1 MAKKNVYIGNPNIPT
16 YQTLKEII
24 VKGTEMG
31 GDKKQFA
38 FKDKNKVEQTRTFN
52 QTWREIC
59 GIGTYY
65 HILGLVDHAK
75 IAIVAENSYD
85 WMVAYYATLM
95 TGNISVPM
103 DCKLPA
109 DDIAD
114 QLIRC
119 GCDALVYSD
128 KFESM
133 VEDFK
138 ANPDIPVKH
147 YLHIDEFDSYKEIG
161 YKAFDEGNTYV
172 VDCEVK
178 PDDLASIV
186 YTSGTTGQSKGVMLT
201 HFNIASNCSSS
212 TRALNGRHA
221 IGFLPLNHTYAWVSA
236 LFACYILSEWG
247 YVCESVKTI
256 QSDLKKQK
264 PYNFSGVPLVVETIY
279 QRIWRTARSTGREE
293 ILKKGLKI
301 SRFLMKLGIDRRR
314 KIFATILD
322 NLGGNLDMII
332 CGGAAL
338 DPKYESGMHDFGIE
352 VYNGYGMT
360 ECSPA
365 ITCNRPDKSKPGS
378 VGVPLDCC
386 EIKINNPDE
395 EGVGEIY
402 VRGTNVMVGYY
413 NDPEATAAAFDGE
426 WLKTGDHGRIDKDGF
441 LFMVG
446 RKKNLIVLSNGKN
459 VSPEEIEE
467 KISQSMEYV
476 QEVLV
481 YDEDGQIIAEVFLNE
496 SDYPDAR
503 ERIKEDM
510 KEFNKNMA
518 SFKRVNKT
526 VIRDDE
532 FPKTTTLKIV
542 RKYMEGKVSVVDPS
556 AHSDQ

>member
-1 MAKKNVYIGNPNIPT
+1 MAKKNKNLGNPNIPT
-16 YQTLKEII
+16 YTTLKEII
-24 VKGTEMG
+24 VKGTQKG
-31 GDKKQFA
+31 GDSKQFA
-38 FKDKNKVEQTRTFN
+38 FLDKNKVEQTRTFN
-52 QTWREIC
+52 QTWREMC
-59 GIGTYY
+59 GVGTYF
-65 HILGLVDHAK
+65 HTLGLVNQSK

-85 WMVAYYATLM
+85 WMIAYYATLM
-95 TGNISVPM
+95 TGNICVPM

-109 DDIAD
+109 DDIGD

-128 KFESM
+128 KFEPM
-133 VEDFK
+133 VEQFK
-138 ANPDIPVKH
+138 ADPAIPVKH
-147 YLHIDEFDSYKEIG
+147 YFHIDEFDNYKEIG
-161 YKAFDEGNTYV
+161 YKAFDEGDTYV

-178 PDDLASIV
+178 PDDLACIV
-186 YTSGTTGQSKGVMLT
+186 YTSGTTGKSKGVMLS
-201 HFNIASNCSSS
+201 HYNIATNCSSS
-212 TRALNGRHA
+212 TRILSGKHA

-236 LFACYILSEWG
+236 LFACYILTEWG
-247 YVCESVKTI
+247 YLCESIKSI

-314 KIFATILD
+314 KIFSTILD
-322 NLGGNLDMII
+322 NLGGNLSMIV

-338 DPKYESGMHDFGIE
+338 DPKYESGMRDFGID

-365 ITCNRPDKSKPGS
+365 ITCNRPDNFKPGS
-378 VGVPLDCC
+378 VGLPLDCC

-413 NDPEATAAAFDGE
+413 NDPEATAATFDGE
-426 WLKTGDHGRIDKDGF
+426 WLKTGDHGRIDEDGF

-459 VSPEEIEE
+459 VSPEEIED
-467 KISQSMEYV
+467 KMSQFMEYV

-503 ERIKEDM
+503 ERIKADM
-510 KEFNKNMA
+510 KEFNNTMA

-526 VIRDDE
+526 IVRDEE

-542 RKYMEGKVSVVDPS
+542 RKYMEGKVTVADPS
-556 AHSDQ
+556 AHSDK

>member
-1 MAKKNVYIGNPNIPT
+1 MAKKNLNKGNPNLPT
-16 YQTLKEII
+16 YTTLKEII
-24 VKGTEMG
+24 VKGTEKG
-31 GDKKQFA
+31 GDNKQFA
-38 FKDKNKVEQTRTFN
+38 FLDKNKVEQTRTFN
-52 QTWREIC
+52 QTWREMC
-59 GIGTYY
+59 GVGTYFQS
-65 HILGLVDHAK
+65 LGLVNQSK

-85 WMVAYYATLM
+85 WMIAYYATLV
-95 TGNISVPM
+95 TCNISVPM

-109 DDIAD
+109 DDIGD

-133 VEDFK
+133 VEQFK
-138 ANPDIPVKH
+138 ADPNIPVKH
-147 YLHIDEFDSYKEIG
+147 YFRIDEFDKYKEIG
-161 YKAFDEGNTYV
+161 YKALDEGNTYV
-172 VDCEVK
+172 ADCEVK
-178 PDDLASIV
+178 PEDLACIV
-186 YTSGTTGQSKGVMLT
+186 YTSGTTGKSKGVMLS
-201 HFNIASNCSSS
+201 HYNIATNCSSS
-212 TRALNGRHA
+212 CRVLSGKHA

-236 LFACYILSEWG
+236 LFACYILTEWG
-247 YVCESVKTI
+247 YLCESVKSI

-322 NLGGNLDMII
+322 NLGGNLSMII

-338 DPKYESGMHDFGIE
+338 DPKYEQGMRDFGID

-365 ITCNRPDKSKPGS
+365 ITCNRADNFKPGS
-378 VGVPLDCC
+378 VGIPLDCC

-413 NDPEATAAAFDGE
+413 NDPEATAATFDGE
-426 WLKTGDHGRIDKDGF
+426 WLKTGDHGRIDEDGF

-459 VSPEEIEE
+459 VSPEEIED
-467 KISQSMEYV
+467 KISQYMEYV

-481 YDEDGQIIAEVFLNE
+481 YDEDGQIVAEVFLNE

-503 ERIKEDM
+503 ERIKDDM
-510 KEFNKNMA
+510 KAFNNTMA

-526 VIRDDE
+526 IIRDEE

-542 RKYMEGKVSVVDPS
+542 RKYMEGKVSVADPS
-556 AHSDQ
+556 AHSDK